1 MMFPQINLGW
11 WNPIWPPNPRWPQ
24 KMNKYPIFQAVY
36 MNVFN
41 DIRGSGSDIYFVI
54 GPAFVLITMY
64 LVHVQSIIKSI
75 IPGKFQDGCQ
85 NSYKFPIF
93 QIKNESTV
101 TPTVRLYCA
110 FNHLFS
116 ILNRHAALA
125 KIIKLSTFQQIP
137 IWPPNST

>member
-1 MMFPQINLGW
+1 
-11 WNPIWPPNPRWPQ
+11 
-24 KMNKYPIFQAVY
+24 

-41 DIRGSGSDIYFVI
+41 DIRCSGSDIYFVI
-54 GPAFVLITMY
+54 RPAFVLITMY

-93 QIKNESTV
+93 QIEHESTF

-110 FNHLFS
+110 SNHLFLFLTGMQHLRKS
-116 ILNRHAALA
+116 SNHQHGN
-125 KIIKLSTFQQIP
+125 KFQYGRRIQHNFFHFQASSEG
-137 IWPPNST
+137 WYSSYK